1 MSSNGR
7 PDRERWRAIR
17 SIIARDSDSAASEV
31 KADIN
36 VTPLVD
42 VVLVL
47 LIIFMVVTPLIA
59 SGVAVDLPK
68 TRHHARKPD
77 DGRDIVI
84 SVTADERLYLGAK
97 QLGRLTDLRTAVL
110 RERAQHPEK
119 GVYLKADARAS
130 FGAVRQAL
138 DTLHGADINDVI
150 LGTEAVE
157 AAGAK
162 PKGQHGRRQ

>member
-1 MSSNGR
+1 MRVESD
-7 PDRERWRAIR
+7 PVRERWRAVR
-17 SIIARDSDSAASEV
+17 SIIARDSETVPREV

-59 SGVAVDLPK
+59 SGVAVDLPR
-68 TRHHARKPD
+68 TQHHSRKPD

-84 SVTADERLYLGAK
+84 SVTAEGRLYLGGR
-97 QLGRLTDLRTAVL
+97 QLGGLADLGAAAL
-110 RERAQHPEK
+110 REKAKFPEK

-130 FGAVRQAL
+130 FGAVRRAL
-138 DTLHGADINDVI
+138 DTLREADINDVI
-150 LGTEAVE
+150 LGTEALE
-157 AAGAK
+157 KAK
-162 PKGQHGRRQ
+162 GPQGE

>member
-1 MSSNGR
+1 MQSHSE
-7 PDRERWRAIR
+7 PARERWRAVR
-17 SIIARDSDSAASEV
+17 AIIARNSETVPSEV

-59 SGVAVDLPK
+59 SGIAVDLPR
-68 TRHHARKPD
+68 TQHHSRKPD

-84 SVTADERLYLGAK
+84 SVTAEGRLYVGAR
-97 QLGRLTDLRTAVL
+97 QLTGLPDLRGAVL
-110 RERAQHPEK
+110 RETAKFPQK

-130 FGAVRQAL
+130 FGTVRQAL
-138 DTLHGADINDVI
+138 DILRGADINDVI
-150 LGTEAVE
+150 LGTEALE
-157 AAGAK
+157 KAKGAQ
-162 PKGQHGRRQ
+162 GE